1 MRPVPRIL
9 TYDVST
15 APRSKSVSL
24 SGTKRQSKDISHC
37 TRTDRSTQIHSL
49 LKPLLEKFGHHILAD
64 ILSRFTFVR
73 IQKAASNNPPS
84 IRDICP
90 RFLCACIPGMHE
102 RNPEDPK
109 SPLSTAESSPPAA
122 IGQVDDHRDKSHSL
136 RQQRSRPT
144 ERTGE

>member
-1 MRPVPRIL
+1 MYQQLPEANQFHFPGQKGNPKTSPIVPEQTEVRFW
-9 TYDVST
+9 
-15 APRSKSVSL
+15 
-24 SGTKRQSKDISHC
+24 
-37 TRTDRSTQIHSL
+37 QIHSL

-84 IRDICP
+84 IRDICL

-109 SPLSTAESSPPAA
+109 SLLSTAESSPPAA

>member
-1 MRPVPRIL
+1 MYQQLPESSQFHFPGQKRNPKTSPIVPEQTEVRF
-9 TYDVST
+9 
-15 APRSKSVSL
+15 
-24 SGTKRQSKDISHC
+24 C
-37 TRTDRSTQIHSL
+37 QIHSL
-49 LKPLLEKFGHHILAD
+49 LKPLLEKFGHRILAD
-64 ILSRFTFVR
+64 ILSRFTSVR
-73 IQKAASNNPPS
+73 IQKAPSNNHPS

-90 RFLCACIPGMHE
+90 RFLYACIPGMHE

-136 RQQRSRPT
+136 RQHRSRPT